1 MNVPQVACGAYHT
14 VALVRSL
21 PAKNYSTLGAPDRRE
36 RGRSPHFF
44 VGEKEE
50 LSAVDGG
57 HYCPLGVELT
67 EGASGGEVNMNCF
80 SHRWIGRNFC
90 QPISVFIVLFFV
102 FYHSLLH
109 LFALQSQTSPR
120 RRGPRRRLPPGGRS
134 VGSSP
139 GSAPR
144 SRRVTE
150 EGRINTKQLSI
161 TLNGSACHY

>member
-90 QPISVFIVLFFV
+90 QPISVFIVFFLSLFV
-102 FYHSLLH
+102 ASVC
-109 LFALQSQTSPR
+109 FAVPDISKEKRSKAKAASWREVGGQQSWLCSTVTS
-120 RRGPRRRLPPGGRS
+120 S
-134 VGSSP
+134 
-139 GSAPR
+139 
-144 SRRVTE
+144 
-150 EGRINTKQLSI
+150 
-161 TLNGSACHY
+161 Y